1 MLFIIF
7 LVWSFWYS
15 DARYSPSKNPAVAP
29 TSRDH
34 SQRRYCFLTILC
46 TKFPTNHNRLRHISV
61 LFQFV
66 YYVLTCYTKIS
77 FSYLLFNHT
86 PGFIFFPKVHG
97 SFFFYLFVGL
107 MLLSVLWIGSRV
119 TLRGWFLR
127 ARRRGPYV
135 FQFIIILFM
144 SKNCRLMLIL
154 SLLLKFIY
162 LWPFF
167 RFEHHIRPEHVLPS
181 AAGHDSDDDDF
192 MPIPNTRSSS
202 HIDKSKDVGPRKT
215 RQTRAGLS
223 TGACTEVYT
232 IYLLLHFLFIRVII
246 LKLLFVCIT
255 SLFFPSIYHKS
266 TIMSLL
272 PNLYFSISVLLSTTP
287 AIFFST
293 TLPLH

>member
-1 MLFIIF
+1 MVHFFLF
-7 LVWSFWYS
+7 
-15 DARYSPSKNPAVAP
+15 
-29 TSRDH
+29 
-34 SQRRYCFLTILC
+34 
-46 TKFPTNHNRLRHISV
+46 
-61 LFQFV
+61 
-66 YYVLTCYTKIS
+66 
-77 FSYLLFNHT
+77 
-86 PGFIFFPKVHG
+86 
-97 SFFFYLFVGL
+97 FVGL

-127 ARRRGPYV
+127 ARRRGSYV
-135 FQFIIILFM
+135 FQFIIILFI
-144 SKNCRLMLIL
+144 SENHRLMLIL
-154 SLLLKFIY
+154 SLLLKFICS
-162 LWPFF
+162 WPFF

-287 AIFFST
+287 AIFFQLHYPCISLSFLHPFPQLLVFFRNLSSSRLPMHQFIIST
-293 TLPLH
+293 VLLRIPSVSSFLSILVLTISKILVICPRQDKGKRELPAVLPL

>member
-1 MLFIIF
+1 
-7 LVWSFWYS
+7 
-15 DARYSPSKNPAVAP
+15 
-29 TSRDH
+29 
-34 SQRRYCFLTILC
+34 
-46 TKFPTNHNRLRHISV
+46 
-61 LFQFV
+61 
-66 YYVLTCYTKIS
+66 
-77 FSYLLFNHT
+77 
-86 PGFIFFPKVHG
+86 
-97 SFFFYLFVGL
+97 

-127 ARRRGPYV
+127 ARRRGSYV
-135 FQFIIILFM
+135 FQFIIILFI
-144 SKNCRLMLIL
+144 SENHRLMLIL
-154 SLLLKFIY
+154 SLLLKFICS
-162 LWPFF
+162 WPFF

-246 LKLLFVCIT
+246 LK
-255 SLFFPSIYHKS
+255 
-266 TIMSLL
+266 

-287 AIFFST
+287 AFFFST

>member
-1 MLFIIF
+1 M
-7 LVWSFWYS
+7 
-15 DARYSPSKNPAVAP
+15 
-29 TSRDH
+29 
-34 SQRRYCFLTILC
+34 
-46 TKFPTNHNRLRHISV
+46 
-61 LFQFV
+61 
-66 YYVLTCYTKIS
+66 
-77 FSYLLFNHT
+77 
-86 PGFIFFPKVHG
+86 
-97 SFFFYLFVGL
+97 
-107 MLLSVLWIGSRV
+107 
-119 TLRGWFLR
+119 
-127 ARRRGPYV
+127 

-181 AAGHDSDDDDF
+181 VAGHDSDDDDF

-232 IYLLLHFLFIRVII
+232 IYLLLHFLFIRIII

-255 SLFFPSIYHKS
+255 LVCFFPSIYHKS

-272 PNLYFSISVLLSTTP
+272 PNLYFLYL
-287 AIFFST
+287 FCFL
-293 TLPLH
+293 LPLQFFFQLHYPCIS